1 MTQLEILSKNVMG
14 ACIQSINVLD
24 VGCANHEE
32 AMFEALDNKKVKF
45 LTNQRGY
52 YPPKLSEAG

>member
-1 MTQLEILSKNVMG
+1 MTQHDMLSKNLMG
-14 ACIQSINVLD
+14 ACIRSVHVLG

-32 AMFEALDNKKVKF
+32 AIFEALDNKKVKF